1 MVLGQRID
9 IVNKFIHTIKRPCQH
24 KNNASPVDIVYN
36 LCKTLKTN
44 RKLLTDV
51 WITMLIGGYGIPAI
65 PSYVFIS
72 SFNTHLLLLFT
83 NLLITC

>member
-9 IVNKFIHTIKRPCQH
+9 IVNKFIRTIKRPCQH

-36 LCKTLKTN
+36 LCKMLKTN

-51 WITMLIGGYGIPAI
+51 WITMLIVGYDIPAI
-65 PSYVFIS
+65 PTQPY
-72 SFNTHLLLLFT
+72 
-83 NLLITC
+83 

>member
-9 IVNKFIHTIKRPCQH
+9 IINKFIRTIKRPCQH

-44 RKLLTDV
+44 RKLSTDL

-65 PSYVFIS
+65 PTQPY
-72 SFNTHLLLLFT
+72 
-83 NLLITC
+83 

>member
-9 IVNKFIHTIKRPCQH
+9 IVNKFIRTIKRPCQH

-51 WITMLIGGYGIPAI
+51 WITMLIGGYDIPAI
-65 PSYVFIS
+65 PTQPY
-72 SFNTHLLLLFT
+72 
-83 NLLITC
+83 

>member
-1 MVLGQRID
+1 MVLRQRID
-9 IVNKFIHTIKRPCQH
+9 IINKFIRTIKRPCQH

-51 WITMLIGGYGIPAI
+51 WIIMLIGGYGIPAI
-65 PSYVFIS
+65 PTQPY
-72 SFNTHLLLLFT
+72 
-83 NLLITC
+83 